1 MKGIILAGGRGTRLY
16 PLTKIT
22 SKQLLP
28 VYDKPMIFYPLHSLL
43 NAGIKEILIIVAPDY
58 AGHYLH
64 LLGSGK
70 EFGAK
75 FTYEIQEEA
84 NGLAEAYIIGKTFL
98 GNDSS
103 VLMLGDNIFEQDLSP
118 MIKTFKKGG
127 RVAAIRSSHPERF
140 GVVDFDKNNKV
151 LSIEEKPKKPKSNY
165 IIPGVYVYDNRAPQF
180 ASTLKPSNRGELE
193 IVDMHNKYLQLG
205 ELDVVKITG
214 NWFDCGNFDSL
225 LAASNWASKLSQKS

>member
-1 MKGIILAGGRGTRLY
+1 MKGIILAGGKGTRLY
-16 PLTKIT
+16 PLTKVT

-28 VYDKPMIFYPLHSLL
+28 VYDKPMIFYPLNSLL
-43 NAGIKEILIIVAPDY
+43 KAGIKDILIIVAPDY

-127 RVAAIRSSHPERF
+127 RVAAIKSNYPERF
-140 GVVDFDKNNKV
+140 GVVQFDKNHKV

-165 IIPGVYVYDNRAPQF
+165 IIPGVYIYDNRASQF
-180 ASTLKPSNRGELE
+180 ASTLKPSKRGELE
-193 IVDMHNKYLQLG
+193 IVDMHNKYLQIG